1 MSGSVTTIK
10 IDNAPLNT
18 LTREVRLKLKS
29 AIQNAIDNPVCKI
42 IMLVGAGSA
51 FSVGADIKEL
61 ATPWPLGAEGDAMAA
76 YVSAYNTHNV
86 SYGLVTTDP
95 SSLSQ
100 NRFPQIEIN
109 RLHHISQLMVS
120 NNLLKHYSASTF
132 GLHDR

>member
-109 RLHHISQLMVS
+109 RLHHISRLMVS
-120 NNLLKHYSASTF
+120 NNLLQH
-132 GLHDR
+132 

>member
-1 MSGSVTTIK
+1 MSGSVGVIK

-29 AIQNAIDNPVCKI
+29 ALQNAIDNPVCKI

-86 SYGLVTTDP
+86 SYGLVRTDQG
-95 SSLSQ
+95 SLSQ
-100 NRFPQIEIN
+100 QICLRKAICKVY
-109 RLHHISQLMVS
+109 HILQLKIS
-120 NNLLKHYSASTF
+120 NYSFQHYSVGTF